1 MCFEIPVKHISRR
14 RCSFSRGRTNSSFL
28 FCFESCYAIKMF
40 MILPLTNLTSTMSLA
55 VTANRGNHEN
65 SFVFTDRGSFGTSR
79 SFNKRHLRIYHL
91 SQLIKLKNSVSV
103 FLFGFGTDTSIRPYH
118 CA

>member
-55 VTANRGNHEN
+55 VTLIVGIMKIVLFLQTAAVLVRQG
-65 SFVFTDRGSFGTSR
+65 R
-79 SFNKRHLRIYHL
+79 
-91 SQLIKLKNSVSV
+91 LIK
-103 FLFGFGTDTSIRPYH
+103 GT
-118 CA
+118 